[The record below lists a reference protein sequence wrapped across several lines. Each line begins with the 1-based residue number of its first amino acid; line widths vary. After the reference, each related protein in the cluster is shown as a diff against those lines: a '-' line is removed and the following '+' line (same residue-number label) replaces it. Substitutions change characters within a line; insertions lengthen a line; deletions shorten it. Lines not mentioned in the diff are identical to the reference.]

1 VVGVTA
7 AYPPILA
14 ESLTES
20 LARPGAERHARV
32 FAGVLAQVPEA
43 RAFTARALAGC
54 PAGAREALLLCVTEL
69 AANAVEHSASGED
82 GVFAVEVSRPA
93 DGVAYV
99 AVIDAGAVLGLEKGS
114 PAAGSLDAA
123 LEGGV
128 VESAAVDSGAVDSG
142 AVDSGA
148 VDSGAVDSGAV
159 DDIPES
165 GRGLALVA
173 AFSSR
178 WGCCDVCGRGRT
190 VWAEATWPVLVPL
203 GGIPQ
208 QAPWKD
214 VKARLTPGDGA
225 A

>member
-1 VVGVTA
+1 MTA
-7 AYPPILA
+7 AYPPIMA

-54 PAGAREALLLCVTEL
+54 PAGVRDALLLCVTEL
-69 AANAVEHSASGED
+69 AANAVEHSSSGE
-82 GVFAVEVSRPA
+82 GGAFAVEVSRPA

-99 AVIDAGAVLGLEKGS
+99 AVADAGAARGS
-114 PAAGSLDAA
+114 GEGPLAAGSLDAA
-123 LEGGV
+123 LDGTV
-128 VESAAVDSGAVDSG
+128 VDGTV
-142 AVDSGA
+142 
-148 VDSGAVDSGAV
+148 V

-178 WGCCDVCGRGRT
+178 WGCCDVCGGARM

-203 GGIPQ
+203 GGIPA
-208 QAPWKD
+208 QAPWKGR
-214 VKARLTPGDGA
+214 KATRRPGGGA

>member
-1 VVGVTA
+1 MTA

-20 LARPGAERHARV
+20 RARPGAERHARV

-54 PAGAREALLLCVTEL
+54 PAGARDALLLCVTEL

-82 GVFAVEVSRPA
+82 GVFAVEVCRPA

-99 AVIDAGAVLGLEKGS
+99 AVTDAGAALGHVEGS
-114 PAAGSLDAA
+114 LAAGSLHATPEATVVDSDAA
-123 LEGGV
+123 
-128 VESAAVDSGAVDSG
+128 
-142 AVDSGA
+142 
-148 VDSGAVDSGAV
+148 
-159 DDIPES
+159 DDMPES

-178 WGCCDVCGRGRT
+178 WGCCDVCGGGQI

-203 GGIPQ
+203 AGIPQ
-208 QAPWKD
+208 QASWKD
-214 VKARLTPGDGA
+214 VQATSTPGDGA

>member
-1 VVGVTA
+1 VTA

-20 LARPGAERHARV
+20 LVRPGAERHARV

-54 PAGAREALLLCVTEL
+54 PAGARDALLLCVTEL

-82 GVFAVEVSRPA
+82 GAFTVEVSRPA

-99 AVIDAGAVLGLEKGS
+99 AVTDAGAARGAAKG
-114 PAAGSLDAA
+114 PLAAGSLDAA
-123 LEGGV
+123 LDGTV
-128 VESAAVDSGAVDSG
+128 
-142 AVDSGA
+142 
-148 VDSGAVDSGAV
+148 V

-178 WGCCDVCGRGRT
+178 WGCCDVCGGGRM

-203 GGIPQ
+203 GGIPA
-208 QAPWKD
+208 QAPWKGR
-214 VKARLTPGDGA
+214 KATSRPGDGA

>member
-54 PAGAREALLLCVTEL
+54 PAGARDALLLCVTEL
-69 AANAVEHSASGED
+69 AANAVQHSASGE
-82 GVFAVEVSRPA
+82 GGAFAVEVSRPA
-93 DGVAYV
+93 DGIAYV
-99 AVIDAGAVLGLEKGS
+99 AVTDEGAARGPREMPPS
-114 PAAGSLDAA
+114 AAGGLDEA
-123 LEGGV
+123 LDGAI
-128 VESAAVDSGAVDSG
+128 VEDRRVDGISADG
-142 AVDSGA
+142 
-148 VDSGAVDSGAV
+148 
-159 DDIPES
+159 DDMAES

-173 AFSSR
+173 AFSSS
-178 WGCCDVCGRGRT
+178 WGCYDACGGGRI
-190 VWAEATWPVLVPL
+190 VWVEATWPVLVPL
-203 GGIPQ
+203 GGIPY
-208 QAPWKD
+208 QAVWKGIE
-214 VKARLTPGDGA
+214 VRSAPGDGA